1 MVLYDCS
8 LKEEAMHRGEKISRR
23 RECINRNPSEER
35 AWSISGISCVDPP
48 HAISPSLVG
57 VHQSYAAR
65 SMKRMLLPAL
75 ATNHFSPPFSKWLG
89 LGVAIPA
96 E

>member
-1 MVLYDCS
+1 
-8 LKEEAMHRGEKISRR
+8 MHRGEMIGRR
-23 RECINRNPSEER
+23 RAHINRNPSEEELGVL
-35 AWSISGISCVDPP
+35 AESVAFDSP

-65 SMKRMLLPAL
+65 SMKRMSLPAF

-89 LGVAIPA
+89 LDVAIPA